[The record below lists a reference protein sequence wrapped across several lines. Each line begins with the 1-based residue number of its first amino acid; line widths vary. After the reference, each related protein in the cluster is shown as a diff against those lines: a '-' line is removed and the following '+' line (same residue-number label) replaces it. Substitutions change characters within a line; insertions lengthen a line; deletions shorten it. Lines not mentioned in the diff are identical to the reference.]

1 MKVIKAGYEIVRP
14 NFNNPGWKEAIYGT
28 IERAGRICYQS
39 EMPTEGG
46 SGDFIR
52 RLVSR
57 GHESVLEHAVMSVI
71 FTVDRGVSHE
81 LVRHRIASYSQESTR
96 YCNYSKDKFGNEITV
111 IVPCFFQDISEN
123 DKKTIQKWVRYEQYE
138 DMNEAGLTEHQLA
151 YAAWY
156 DGCLKAESEY
166 FEMLDSGAKPEE
178 ARDVLPTSV
187 KTTVFMTANMR
198 EWRQIFRLRA
208 AGEHGM
214 PHPQMREVMVPL
226 FKEVRSYMPELFDDI
241 LLPEEQD
248 QVLKG

>member
-1 MKVIKAGYEIVRP
+1 MKIIKAGYEIVRP
-14 NFNNPGWKEAIYGT
+14 NFNNPGWKEAIYSV
-28 IERAGRICYQS
+28 IERAGRVCYQS
-39 EMPTEGG
+39 GMPADVG

-52 RLVSR
+52 RLVAR

-71 FTVDRGVSHE
+71 FTVDRGISHE
-81 LVRHRIASYSQESTR
+81 LVRHRLASYSQESTR

-111 IVPCFFQDISEN
+111 IEPCFFNDIS
-123 DKKTIQKWVRYEQYE
+123 DKDKTTIHNWIRQDRCDE
-138 DMNEAGLTEHQLA
+138 MNKAGFSEHQIA
-151 YAAWY
+151 YANWC
-156 DGCLKAESEY
+156 DGCLNAEGKY
-166 FEMLDSGAKPEE
+166 FTLLDDGSKPEE

-208 AGEHGM
+208 AGEHGT

-226 FKEVRSYMPELFDDI
+226 FKEVRSLMPELFDDI
-241 LLPEEQD
+241 LLPEERD